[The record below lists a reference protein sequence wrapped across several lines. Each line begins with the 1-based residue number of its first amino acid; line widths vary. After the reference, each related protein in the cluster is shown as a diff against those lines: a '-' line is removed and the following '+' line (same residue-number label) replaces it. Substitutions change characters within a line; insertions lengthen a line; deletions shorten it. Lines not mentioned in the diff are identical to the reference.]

1 MLKVD
6 YVEGELVRSDIFR
19 GYVLRNQIAH
29 QAQKIAPSPL
39 QLKIASALSRDNE
52 YFSSCRPWILTTK
65 DDIPAEIPTASSS
78 RDWMMAWA
86 SPASMQRWRN

>member
-1 MLKVD
+1 MLKID

-19 GYVLRNQIAH
+19 GYVMLRDQIAQ

-52 YFSSCRPWILTTK
+52 YFPSRRPWILTMK
-65 DDIPAEIPTASSS
+65 DDIPAEIPAASSS
-78 RDWMMAWA
+78 RD
-86 SPASMQRWRN
+86 